1 MNADNAA
8 KIALVV
14 SIIIAAVA
22 AGLTLRADSDMLEH
36 PHGIMTGGD
45 EQIHP
50 CGDTP
55 GAEVIDWDAV
65 IYVPEH
71 PYDECERR
79 DRVLIGTPTRVVDAD
94 GRVYLH
100 WFYENG
106 SIARDRNT
114 DYGQLRRLPIQ
125 RIGVETLNK

>member
-1 MNADNAA
+1 M
-8 KIALVV
+8 KPERLFIAIFTAVV
-14 SIIIAAVA
+14 IIGLIATGFILQYAPEVIN
-22 AGLTLRADSDMLEH
+22 H
-36 PHGIMTGGD
+36 PRGPMTGGD

-50 CGDTP
+50 CDDAP
-55 GAEVIDWDAV
+55 GTEEIDWDAV
-65 IYVPEH
+65 IYLPEH
-71 PYDECERR
+71 PYDECERE

-125 RIGVETLNK
+125 RIGPCGNT